1 MLFDE
6 PAGLGEVVVPVTDAP
21 GCREADAVNQAGM
34 YELVGQDK
42 GLGIADGGKDAGI
55 GVVPAIEDQGGL
67 CPEEPGEFVL
77 QLGIAGE
84 VAGEQAIA
92 GEVAGEQAGRRGGG
106 QEGIGGQ
113 CLQKCFPQ
121 AAVGC
126 QSEVIVGGEVQH
138 ALAVDDDVPAVV
150 YEDWKVAQVAGRFQL
165 LELLVHEVHIS
176 FS

>member
-1 MLFDE
+1 M
-6 PAGLGEVVVPVTDAP
+6 
-21 GCREADAVNQAGM
+21 
-34 YELVGQDK
+34 
-42 GLGIADGGKDAGI
+42 
-55 GVVPAIEDQGGL
+55 VPAIEDQGGL
-67 CPEEPGEFVL
+67 CPEELGEFL
-77 QLGIAGE
+77 FQLG
-84 VAGEQAIA
+84 IA

-126 QSEVIVGGEVQH
+126 QSEVVVGGEVQH

-150 YEDWKVAQVAGRFQL
+150 YEGWKVAQVAGRFQL

-176 FS
+176 LS